1 MAYKVDSGFYIGRED
16 IHHITDFL
24 VADNLYLILELKNGH
39 NRESVGEIIRKFKNE
54 IIFKTDLSLD
64 ELKEI
69 VKNTFDSISNK
80 ENYSLAIVLFIDNV
94 SYLLTRGEGEIYL
107 YRHDK
112 YVKIIHGD
120 TEASGYCEL
129 DDMFMLSS
137 KSFSNIVDNKALENA
152 LILKDPKT
160 IIGELT
166 PDLKEKEDA
175 GAISLLIYLKEKN
188 EEDEVESLE
197 ISQGEKSWQEEQNS
211 KEISPIA
218 KSENI
223 YSKLRERMSYYHQNF
238 SHNKRSTF
246 IVLIILLVMLIWSVG
261 SGSQRQLEK
270 KLNDSLKTYQQRID
284 DKLDEANEIGSL
296 NPDKATSLVTDAKTI
311 FNELK
316 QIVGD
321 KKTDEMKLISSSI
334 ANAEKTVLKK
344 EDKNYQEFYDFNL
357 IKKEIKFQGGVSVDK
372 DQAVLLNKEDGEVY
386 YLSLSKKSV
395 NTVKKE
401 EIKKATYFSSYNNNL
416 FIYSVNDGIY
426 KIDAEEKVSLVI
438 KKDEEW
444 GTIGGMIVFNGNIYL
459 LDKSKDNIYK
469 YLVAENGFSDKN
481 IYFKSGEE
489 VKLSSLVNYSIDANI
504 YILTENGIYKYLS
517 GVRDEFSYSLPESD
531 NDYQKIY
538 ANIDNDKV
546 YLLEK
551 ERGKVYIMDKK
562 GKYEKQIGSSIFS
575 KAGDIF
581 VSEDQGNIYILVND
595 KIYTVSL

>member
-39 NRESVGEIIRKFKNE
+39 NRESVGKIIRKFKEE

-69 VKNTFDSISNK
+69 VKDTFDSISNK
-80 ENYSLAIVLFIDNV
+80 ENYSLAIILFIDNI

-112 YVKIIHGD
+112 YVKIIYGD
-120 TEASGYCEL
+120 TEASGYCEM

-137 KSFSNIVDNKALENA
+137 KSFSKIVDNKSLENA

-175 GAISLLIYLKEKN
+175 GAISLLIYLKEKI
-188 EEDEVESLE
+188 EEDDMTESLDLE
-197 ISQGEKSWQEEQNS
+197 KPLPEGQKGENVYDKFRD
-211 KEISPIA
+211 KM
-218 KSENI
+218 
-223 YSKLRERMSYYHQNF
+223 RYYHQNF
-238 SHNKRSTF
+238 SQNKRSTF
-246 IVLIILLVMLIWSVG
+246 IVLIILLAMLIWSVG

-284 DKLDEANEIGSL
+284 DKLNEANEIGSL

-321 KKTDEMKLISSSI
+321 KKVDEMKLISSSI

-395 NTVKKE
+395 NTIKKE

-416 FIYSVNDGIY
+416 FIYSANDGIY
-426 KIDAEEKVSLVI
+426 KIDTEEKVSLVV

-481 IYFKSGEE
+481 IYFKPGEE
-489 VKLSSLVNYSIDANI
+489 VKLSSLVNYSIDASI

-538 ANIDNDKV
+538 ANISNDKV

-551 ERGKVYIMDKK
+551 ERGKVYVMDKK

-581 VSEDQGNIYILVND
+581 VSEDQSNIFILVND